1 MIGIIGGGVGVGVD
15 VGTVVVFLA
24 CAGGGVVLACG
35 GASIDSGSGFE
46 SGVGVD
52 DIVDVTL
59 SVRFD
64 VVAAVAMDGSSS
76 EAVVVGGVEVDEFM
90 IL

>member
-1 MIGIIGGGVGVGVD
+1 MIGIIGGGVGVG
-15 VGTVVVFLA
+15 TIVVFLDFV
-24 CAGGGVVLACG
+24 GDVVLACG
-35 GASIDSGSGFE
+35 GATISSGFG

-64 VVAAVAMDGSSS
+64 VVAAVAMDRSSS

-90 IL
+90 ML